1 MGAPTSTLLNK
12 LQHAGGQVVVLFA
25 PPEFGPVMNK
35 WRADGLPVS
44 QRRTPGSQFV
54 LAFVRTCSEIEHVA
68 GSVVTSVGT
77 DGVLWFAYPKQS
89 STRYRSDISRGDSWA
104 VLGRM
109 GFEGVRQ
116 VAIDDDWTALRFRR
130 AEQIRTMARNPSR
143 TISDE
148 GRVRVGGAS

>member
-25 PPEFGPVMNK
+25 PPEFGPVMDK

-44 QRRTPGSQFV
+44 QRRTPGSHFV
-54 LAFVRTCSEIEHVA
+54 LAFVRTWSEIEHVA

-77 DGVLWFAYPKQS
+77 EGVLWFAYPKQS
-89 STRYRSDISRGDSWA
+89 SARYRSDITRSESWA

-130 AEQIRTMARNPSR
+130 VDQLKPMARQPVR
-143 TISDE
+143 LAE
-148 GRVRVGGAS
+148 APRVRVGGST

>member
-25 PPEFGPVMNK
+25 PPEFGPIMDK

-54 LAFVRTCSEIEHVA
+54 LAFVRTWSEIEHVA

-89 STRYRSDISRGDSWA
+89 SARYRSDITRSESWA

-130 AEQIRTMARNPSR
+130 VGQLKPVARQPVRLS
-143 TISDE
+143 E
-148 GRVRVGGAS
+148 AARVRVGGPT